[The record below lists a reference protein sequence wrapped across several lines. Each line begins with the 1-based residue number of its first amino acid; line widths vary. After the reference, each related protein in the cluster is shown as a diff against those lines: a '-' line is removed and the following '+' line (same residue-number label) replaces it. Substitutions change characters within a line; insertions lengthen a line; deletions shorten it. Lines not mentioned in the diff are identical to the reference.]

1 MFENILLAVDG
12 SDHSSKAAKLAGD
25 LARLSGGKL
34 RVVTVYEKVPSYL
47 GEPNLSQT
55 IAKRTAKAEEILDKA
70 TKEIGE
76 IPGDC
81 EPEILSGDP
90 AQTVS
95 VTTANRACGVTPD
108 RDLAPVGRQRI
119 VDQQAPR
126 GRFAA
131 AYQKLQCFDRHYTA
145 DDTHDRTEDS

>member
-12 SDHSSKAAKLAGD
+12 SDHSLKAAKLAGD

-34 RVVTVYEKVPSYL
+34 RVVTAYEEVPSYL

-81 EPEILSGDP
+81 ELDILSGDP
-90 AQTVS
+90 AETILQVVDIYNMNLIIMGTRGQGGIKSLLLGSQSHKVVS
-95 VTTANRACGVTPD
+95 TAPC
-108 RDLAPVGRQRI
+108 PVLLVR
-119 VDQQAPR
+119 
-126 GRFAA
+126 
-131 AYQKLQCFDRHYTA
+131 
-145 DDTHDRTEDS
+145 

>member
-12 SDHSSKAAKLAGD
+12 SDHSLKAAKLAGD

-34 RVVTVYEKVPSYL
+34 RVVTAYEEVPSYL

-81 EPEILSGDP
+81 ELDILSGDP
-90 AQTVS
+90 AETILQVVDIYNIDLVIMGTRGQGGIKSLLLGSQSHKVVS
-95 VTTANRACGVTPD
+95 TAPC
-108 RDLAPVGRQRI
+108 PVMLVR
-119 VDQQAPR
+119 
-126 GRFAA
+126 
-131 AYQKLQCFDRHYTA
+131 
-145 DDTHDRTEDS
+145 

>member
-12 SDHSSKAAKLAGD
+12 SDHSLKAAKLAGD

-34 RVVTVYEKVPSYL
+34 RVITAYEEVPSYL

-81 EPEILSGDP
+81 ESEILSGDP
-90 AQTVS
+90 AETILQVVDIYNINLIIMGTRGQGGIKSLLLGSQSHKVVS
-95 VTTANRACGVTPD
+95 TAPC
-108 RDLAPVGRQRI
+108 PVMLVR
-119 VDQQAPR
+119 
-126 GRFAA
+126 
-131 AYQKLQCFDRHYTA
+131 
-145 DDTHDRTEDS
+145 

>member
-12 SDHSSKAAKLAGD
+12 SDHSLKAAELAGD

-34 RVVTVYEKVPSYL
+34 RVVTVYEEVPSYL

-76 IPGDC
+76 IPGDR
-81 EPEILSGDP
+81 ELEILSGDP
-90 AQTVS
+90 AETILQVVDIYNIDLVIMGTRGQGGIKSLLLGSQSHKVVS
-95 VTTANRACGVTPD
+95 TAPC
-108 RDLAPVGRQRI
+108 PVMLVR
-119 VDQQAPR
+119 
-126 GRFAA
+126 
-131 AYQKLQCFDRHYTA
+131 
-145 DDTHDRTEDS
+145 

>member
-12 SDHSSKAAKLAGD
+12 SDHSLKAAKLAGD

-34 RVVTVYEKVPSYL
+34 RVLTAYEEVPSYL

-81 EPEILSGDP
+81 ESEILSGDP
-90 AQTVS
+90 AETILRVVDIYNMNLIIMGTRGQGGIKSLLLGSQSHKVVS
-95 VTTANRACGVTPD
+95 TAPC
-108 RDLAPVGRQRI
+108 PVMLVR
-119 VDQQAPR
+119 
-126 GRFAA
+126 
-131 AYQKLQCFDRHYTA
+131 
-145 DDTHDRTEDS
+145 

>member
-12 SDHSSKAAKLAGD
+12 SDHSLKAAKLAGD

-34 RVVTVYEKVPSYL
+34 RVITAYEEVPSYL

-81 EPEILSGDP
+81 ELEILNGD
-90 AQTVS
+90 AAETILHVVDVYNMNLIIMGTRGQGGIKSLLLGSQSHKVVS
-95 VTTANRACGVTPD
+95 TAPC
-108 RDLAPVGRQRI
+108 PVMLVR
-119 VDQQAPR
+119 
-126 GRFAA
+126 
-131 AYQKLQCFDRHYTA
+131 
-145 DDTHDRTEDS
+145 

>member
-12 SDHSSKAAKLAGD
+12 SDHSLKAAELAGD

-34 RVVTVYEKVPSYL
+34 RVVTVYEEVPSYL

-81 EPEILSGDP
+81 ESEILSGDP
-90 AQTVS
+90 AETILRVVDIYNINLIIMGTRGQGGIKSLLLGSQSHKVVS
-95 VTTANRACGVTPD
+95 TAPC
-108 RDLAPVGRQRI
+108 PVMLVR
-119 VDQQAPR
+119 
-126 GRFAA
+126 
-131 AYQKLQCFDRHYTA
+131 
-145 DDTHDRTEDS
+145 

>member
-12 SDHSSKAAKLAGD
+12 SDHSLKAAKLAGD

-34 RVVTVYEKVPSYL
+34 RVVTAYEEVPSYL

-81 EPEILSGDP
+81 ESEILSGDP
-90 AQTVS
+90 AETILRVVDIYNMNLIIMGTRGQGGIKSLLLGSQSHKVVS
-95 VTTANRACGVTPD
+95 TAPC
-108 RDLAPVGRQRI
+108 PVMLVR
-119 VDQQAPR
+119 
-126 GRFAA
+126 
-131 AYQKLQCFDRHYTA
+131 
-145 DDTHDRTEDS
+145 

>member
-12 SDHSSKAAKLAGD
+12 SDHSLKAAKLAGD

-34 RVVTVYEKVPSYL
+34 RVVTVYEEVPSYL

-55 IAKRTAKAEEILDKA
+55 IAKRTAKAEELLDKA

-81 EPEILSGDP
+81 EAEILSGDP
-90 AQTVS
+90 AETILQVVDIYNINLIIMGTRGQGGIKSLLLGSQSHKVVS
-95 VTTANRACGVTPD
+95 TAPC
-108 RDLAPVGRQRI
+108 PVMLVR
-119 VDQQAPR
+119 
-126 GRFAA
+126 
-131 AYQKLQCFDRHYTA
+131 
-145 DDTHDRTEDS
+145 